1 MIAQGRIFA
10 ALALL
15 LAAWPAF
22 VAAQDGGVR
31 DGGVRDAAARDG
43 GVRDAAVRD
52 GAVRDGAAGVVD
64 AGVLDAGASVASVG
78 EVRAPVPMLA
88 VGPNGAPREVFAT
101 AAVPARAFATMQRA
115 PLITAGELAAEINRR
130 VPALRAAYVDP
141 QRVEEL
147 ARDMVRDRVLA
158 EAARRA
164 LLLDDAE
171 VKRELERTLARVL
184 IERAL
189 AADPPPLVDET
200 AARAF
205 YDQHV
210 AEYTKPEQ
218 VRLLAIVLPTR
229 EEAVRVLAEVSRVG
243 ERRFEAVAR
252 RRSTDAQ
259 SRRRGGS
266 LGWLYV
272 GSRPEAALIE
282 AAFALRVGEAA
293 SAPLEVDGRFYVL
306 RSAERRAP
314 EPVPFE
320 RARSAVVSRLRA
332 EHRQRVI
339 DVILARTRRDQGVV
353 VRPAAALVRV
363 APP

>member
-1 MIAQGRIFA
+1 MLAVL
-10 ALALL
+10 ALALAL
-15 LAAWPAF
+15 VPASA
-22 VAAQDGGVR
+22 AAQDGGM
-31 DGGVRDAAARDG
+31 RDG

-52 GAVRDGAAGVVD
+52 AAVRDGAAS
-64 AGVLDAGASVASVG
+64 VLDAGARDASVG
-78 EVRAPVPMLA
+78 DAPPPAPMLA
-88 VGPNGAPREVFAT
+88 VGPSAAPREVFAT
-101 AAVPARAFATMQRA
+101 ATDPSRAFATMQRA

-130 VPALRAAYVDP
+130 VPPLRAAYVDP
-141 QRVEEL
+141 ARVEEL

-164 LLLDDAE
+164 GMLDDAE
-171 VKRELERTLARVL
+171 VKREIERTLARVL
-184 IERAL
+184 LERAL
-189 AADPPPLVDET
+189 AADPGPIFDEA

-205 YDQHV
+205 YDVHV

-218 VRLLAIVLPTR
+218 VRLIGIVLATR
-229 EEAVRVLAEVSRVG
+229 EDAVRVLAEVSRVG

-252 RRSTDAQ
+252 RRSIDAQ
-259 SRRRGGS
+259 SRRRDGS

-282 AAFALRVGEAA
+282 AAFALRVGQTAA
-293 SAPLEVDGRFYVL
+293 APLEVDGRFYVL
-306 RSAERRAP
+306 RATERRAP

-339 DVILARTRRDQGVV
+339 DVVLARTRRDQGVS